1 MQLIRIF
8 FLLFLTL
15 PTAMASKKDVLES
28 VLKDCKSLNHS
39 EWVNRYEETELMV
52 IEALEEDPKLSQSKD
67 EDYFEVLFPQD
78 LPQSH
83 PMKNA
88 YLSCFGEFHEYLK
101 ANNGAQSLG
110 VLKKLEA
117 CYHEAYKTDSPP
129 IVEQY
134 MGCLKV
140 LKY

>member
-52 IEALEEDPKLSQSKD
+52 IEALEEDPK
-67 EDYFEVLFPQD
+67 